1 MLARLKLILD
11 SRLEYYQS
19 SNLQGVLMQ
28 NIDTDY
34 AEYLHNQRFNPYSI
48 AVGHEDGNTVWT
60 ITTVTKEAYQQI
72 IEPLKSDSFREFDIH
87 KHQLHVRIID
97 KKLTAVSREAL
108 LQSVGRHE
116 KWNHFSLHYE
126 TPTSFKSNGRY
137 AFMPDFRLIYQNL
150 MNNYNYIYF
159 GRKEDNT
166 ELLEQ
171 MVNATYVTQCDIHS
185 ERFPLEG
192 KKIAGCVGSLEVRI
206 NGDEK
211 IQQMIRLLLV
221 FGEYSGLGIKCSIG
235 MGKIKIKALD

>member
-108 LQSVGRHE
+108 LQSVSRHE
-116 KWNHFSLHYE
+116 KWNHFLLHYE

-137 AFMPDFRLIYQNL
+137 VFMPDFRLIYQNL
-150 MNNYNYIYF
+150 MNKYNYIYF

-171 MVNATYVTQCDIHS
+171 W
-185 ERFPLEG
+185 
-192 KKIAGCVGSLEVRI
+192 
-206 NGDEK
+206 
-211 IQQMIRLLLV
+211 
-221 FGEYSGLGIKCSIG
+221 
-235 MGKIKIKALD
+235 

>member
-34 AEYLHNQRFNPYSI
+34 AEYLHNQRF
-48 AVGHEDGNTVWT
+48 
-60 ITTVTKEAYQQI
+60 
-72 IEPLKSDSFREFDIH
+72 

-150 MNNYNYIYF
+150 MNKYNYIYF

>member
-108 LQSVGRHE
+108 LQSVGR
-116 KWNHFSLHYE
+116 K
-126 TPTSFKSNGRY
+126 NGII
-137 AFMPDFRLIYQNL
+137 FRFTMKPRHHLNQ
-150 MNNYNYIYF
+150 M
-159 GRKEDNT
+159 EDM
-166 ELLEQ
+166 LL
-171 MVNATYVTQCDIHS
+171 C
-185 ERFPLEG
+185 
-192 KKIAGCVGSLEVRI
+192 RI
-206 NGDEK
+206 
-211 IQQMIRLLLV
+211 
-221 FGEYSGLGIKCSIG
+221 SG
-235 MGKIKIKALD
+235 